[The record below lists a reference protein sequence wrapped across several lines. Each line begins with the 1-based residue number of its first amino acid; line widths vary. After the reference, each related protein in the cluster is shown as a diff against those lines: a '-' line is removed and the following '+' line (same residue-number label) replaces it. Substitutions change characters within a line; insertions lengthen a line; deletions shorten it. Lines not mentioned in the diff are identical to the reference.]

1 MYSMSRQQTGGRHQ
15 NMDRRPWHTR
25 EGQVYALYL
34 IYRIKMLCIMGNCTA
49 LGADTRTEP
58 GFKGLGYNE

>member
-1 MYSMSRQQTGGRHQ
+1 
-15 NMDRRPWHTR
+15 MDRRPWHTR

-49 LGADTRTEP
+49 LGTDTRTEP